1 MRTLTRIV
9 LFVLVIF
16 SLASVV
22 LAQAPAPSKSMSG
35 KAKADLQKL
44 RTKYES
50 GGSLQAEVA
59 LEIQFPESPAE
70 IQSGTIT
77 QSGERFRVE
86 FDQQVVISD
95 GETIW
100 MYLPDNQEVQVYD
113 AEDSASDGGFMR
125 PQDLLTIYDSD
136 GYEYDI
142 VGDIDEEGTTL
153 RQIEFK
159 PTDRESEMAKI
170 RLTYDPVT
178 SEIRRVRV
186 FNKDGSRF
194 ALLLTS
200 VKTGQEVADATF
212 TFNAKDYPG
221 VIVEDMRL

>member
-1 MRTLTRIV
+1 MRTLTRII
-9 LFVLVIF
+9 LFVIVLV

-22 LAQAPAPSKSMSG
+22 MAQG
-35 KAKADLQKL
+35 NAKADLQKL
-44 RTKYES
+44 RTKYEA

-59 LEIQFPESPAE
+59 LEIQFPETPAE
-70 IQSGTIT
+70 VQKGTIT

-95 GETIW
+95 GETLW
-100 MYLPDNQEVQVYD
+100 MYLPDNKEVQVYD
-113 AEDSASDGGFMR
+113 AEDSATEGGFMR

-142 VGDIDEEGTTL
+142 VGEVEESGAVL

-159 PTDRESEMAKI
+159 PTDRESEMSKI
-170 RLTYDPVT
+170 RLTYDPVKN
-178 SEIRRVRV
+178 EIRRVRV

-200 VKTGQEVADATF
+200 VKTGQSITDATF
-212 TFNAKDYPG
+212 TFEAKNFPG
-221 VIVEDMRL
+221 VMVEDMRL

>member
-1 MRTLTRIV
+1 MRTITRIV
-9 LFVLVIF
+9 LFIIVFV

-22 LAQAPAPSKSMSG
+22 LAQAG
-35 KAKADLQKL
+35 NAKADLQAL
-44 RTKYES
+44 RTKYEA
-50 GGSLQAEVA
+50 GGSLQADVA

-70 IQSGTIT
+70 VQTGTIT

-86 FDQQVVISD
+86 FDQQIVISD
-95 GETIW
+95 GETVW
-100 MYLPDNQEVQVYD
+100 MYLPDNKEVQVYD
-113 AEDSASDGGFMR
+113 ADDSDTNGGFMS

-142 VGDIDEEGTTL
+142 VGEVQENGTTL

-159 PTDRESEMAKI
+159 PTDRESEMSKI
-170 RLTYDPVT
+170 RLTYDPVKN
-178 SEIRRVRV
+178 EIRRVRV

-212 TFNAKDYPG
+212 TFQAKDYPG
-221 VIVEDMRL
+221 VMVEDMRL

>member
-9 LFVLVIF
+9 LFIIVFV

-22 LAQAPAPSKSMSG
+22 LAQAG
-35 KAKADLQKL
+35 NAKADLQKL
-44 RTKYES
+44 RTKYEA
-50 GGSLQAEVA
+50 GGSLQADVA
-59 LEIQFPESPAE
+59 LEIQFPETPAE
-70 IQSGTIT
+70 IQKGTIT
-77 QSGERFRVE
+77 KSGERFRVE

-95 GETIW
+95 GKTVW
-100 MYLPDNQEVQVYD
+100 MYLPDNKEVQVYD
-113 AEDSASDGGFMR
+113 AEDSATNGGFMR

-142 VGDIDEEGTTL
+142 IGEIQEGGATL

-159 PTDRESEMAKI
+159 PTDRESEMSKI
-170 RLTYDPVT
+170 RLTYDPVKN
-178 SEIRRVRV
+178 EIRRVRV

-200 VKTGQEVADATF
+200 VKTGQTVADATF
-212 TFNAKDYPG
+212 TFEAKDYPG
-221 VIVEDMRL
+221 VLVEDMRL

>member
-1 MRTLTRIV
+1 LRLSR
-9 LFVLVIF
+9 
-16 SLASVV
+16 
-22 LAQAPAPSKSMSG
+22 K
-35 KAKADLQKL
+35 DLQKL
-44 RTKYES
+44 RTKYEA

-59 LEIQFPESPAE
+59 LEIQFPETPAE
-70 IQSGTIT
+70 VQKGTIT

-95 GETIW
+95 GETLW
-100 MYLPDNQEVQVYD
+100 MYLPDNKEVQVYD
-113 AEDSASDGGFMR
+113 AEDSATEGGFMR

-142 VGDIDEEGTTL
+142 VGEVEESGAVL

-159 PTDRESEMAKI
+159 PTDRESEMSKI
-170 RLTYDPVT
+170 RLTYDPVKN
-178 SEIRRVRV
+178 EIRRVRV

-200 VKTGQEVADATF
+200 VKTGQSITDATF
-212 TFNAKDYPG
+212 TFEAKNFPG
-221 VIVEDMRL
+221 VMVEDMRL

>member
-1 MRTLTRIV
+1 MRTITRIV
-9 LFVLVIF
+9 LFIIVFV

-22 LAQAPAPSKSMSG
+22 LAQAG
-35 KAKADLQKL
+35 NAKADLQQL
-44 RTKYES
+44 RVKYEA

-59 LEIQFPESPAE
+59 LEIQFPESPVE
-70 IQSGTIT
+70 VQKGTIT

-95 GETIW
+95 GETVW
-100 MYLPDNQEVQVYD
+100 MYLPDNQEVQIYD
-113 AEDSASDGGFMR
+113 AEDSATEGGFMR

-142 VGDIDEEGTTL
+142 VGEVVEDGVTL

-159 PTDRESEMAKI
+159 PTDRESEMSKI
-170 RLTYDPVT
+170 RLTYDL
-178 SEIRRVRV
+178 SKKEIRRVRV

-200 VKTGQEVADATF
+200 VKTGQAVADATF
-212 TFNAKDYPG
+212 TFETKDYPG
-221 VIVEDMRL
+221 VMVEDMRL